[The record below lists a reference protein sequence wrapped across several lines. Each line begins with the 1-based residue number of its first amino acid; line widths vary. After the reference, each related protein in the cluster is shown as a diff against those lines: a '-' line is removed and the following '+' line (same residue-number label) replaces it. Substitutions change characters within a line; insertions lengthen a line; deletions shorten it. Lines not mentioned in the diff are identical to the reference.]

1 MSQNGVDYVKILLKI
16 YLVGNISKN
25 KTLIFFKTTQLSE
38 IEGGW
43 ISSKKIRP
51 VCKPPVHNHDLRSSS
66 KNFNFL
72 LNNQSFWCNNI
83 TGLYNRNKGLHLHT
97 LLCE

>member
-1 MSQNGVDYVKILLKI
+1 MSQNGVDYVKILFKVYFI
-16 YLVGNISKN
+16 GNISKN
-25 KTLIFFKTTQLSE
+25 KTLICFKTTQLPE

-51 VCKPPVHNHDLRSSS
+51 VGKPSVHNHDIRSSL

-72 LNNQSFWCNNI
+72 LNKSVVLVQ
-83 TGLYNRNKGLHLHT
+83 
-97 LLCE
+97 